1 MQLDDI
7 QGCWNRR
14 VLSCNR
20 IEKLPHWV
28 ADLAGLKEL
37 WLQDNPITILPRQL
51 EQCLHLRRL
60 TVDQPLQ
67 KEAKQ
72 VLMMCKNNR
81 EVQYFQQYGTE
92 MPPEKPIDSEGR
104 AVDDDDGG
112 ASGGLNT
119 SVIGK
124 LTQVCVVQ

>member
-1 MQLDDI
+1 MA
-7 QGCWNRR
+7 CR

-37 WLQDNPITILPRQL
+37 WLQDNPITDLPRQL

-67 KEAKQ
+67 KDAKQ
-72 VLMMCKNNR
+72 VLMLCKNNR
-81 EVQYFQQYGTE
+81 EVQYFQKYGVE
-92 MPPEKPIDSEGR
+92 MPPEKTVDSEGR
-104 AVDDDDGG
+104 AVDDEDG
-112 ASGGLNT
+112 ASGGVNT

-124 LTQVCVVQ
+124 VTQVCVLQ